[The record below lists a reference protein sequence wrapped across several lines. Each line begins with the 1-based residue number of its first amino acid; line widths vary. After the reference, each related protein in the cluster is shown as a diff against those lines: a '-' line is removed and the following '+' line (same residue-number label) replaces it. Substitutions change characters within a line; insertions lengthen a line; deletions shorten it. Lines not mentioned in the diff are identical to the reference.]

1 MLNGTARKRIFRTL
15 FRIAAAALILFLFA
29 GSVLA
34 TEPPAW
40 QPFNPNPT
48 NPVQPGE
55 NESSVKH
62 EKREYTREDGT
73 KVSEERLVITEFK
86 DGEYKYTK
94 TYSWSTETNGEDK
107 TETKGIELVDAAG
120 KRTFSRQWSVTKRVK
135 GGLRTDYFTED
146 GGKVFYTGYMMKYDK
161 TEDQG
166 SKDVTKEKESKGDD
180 ATGSPTEKT
189 TYKLLADG
197 SVITEKFVWSQLK
210 RDWTMYASTKAV
222 KPDAPAVTAPSMST
236 FGFTLGG
243 SLGNDAAAL
252 LAVSGIKAISA
263 SGKALDI
270 AVSDSGRWV
279 LEPGMLSSGLWELSA
294 VMVDGRMGPPSTI
307 IVIPAL
313 ETGGKPVIG
322 GVPRMLFV
330 DSYISLT
337 GEKLSSK
344 SYARVPAVLLSSAND
359 AVLIEPYAFSDRELL
374 TGIPADTPIGGT
386 GILINSGDGS
396 SEKKRTSIASF
407 DIIVPET
414 IHIGYDFL
422 VTIRL
427 SGLTEEMLKESFS
440 AIITVSGTAKFKG
453 TDSKDVL
460 VELVGGTAYL
470 IARAESQGQFFISGR
485 LVNLPEY

>member
-1 MLNGTARKRIFRTL
+1 
-15 FRIAAAALILFLFA
+15 
-29 GSVLA
+29 
-34 TEPPAW
+34 
-40 QPFNPNPT
+40 
-48 NPVQPGE
+48 
-55 NESSVKH
+55 
-62 EKREYTREDGT
+62 
-73 KVSEERLVITEFK
+73 
-86 DGEYKYTK
+86 
-94 TYSWSTETNGEDK
+94 
-107 TETKGIELVDAAG
+107 
-120 KRTFSRQWSVTKRVK
+120 
-135 GGLRTDYFTED
+135 
-146 GGKVFYTGYMMKYDK
+146 
-161 TEDQG
+161 
-166 SKDVTKEKESKGDD
+166 
-180 ATGSPTEKT
+180 
-189 TYKLLADG
+189 
-197 SVITEKFVWSQLK
+197 
-210 RDWTMYASTKAV
+210 
-222 KPDAPAVTAPSMST
+222 
-236 FGFTLGG
+236 
-243 SLGNDAAAL
+243 
-252 LAVSGIKAISA
+252 
-263 SGKALDI
+263 
-270 AVSDSGRWV
+270 
-279 LEPGMLSSGLWELSA
+279 MLSAGLWELSA

-344 SYARVPAVLLSSAND
+344 SYARVPAVLLSSASD

-427 SGLTEEMLKESFS
+427 SGLTDEMLKESFS